1 MLLVTQILYFSI
13 EMNDFTIILSL
24 QILWFVI

>member
-24 QILWFVI
+24 QILGFVI